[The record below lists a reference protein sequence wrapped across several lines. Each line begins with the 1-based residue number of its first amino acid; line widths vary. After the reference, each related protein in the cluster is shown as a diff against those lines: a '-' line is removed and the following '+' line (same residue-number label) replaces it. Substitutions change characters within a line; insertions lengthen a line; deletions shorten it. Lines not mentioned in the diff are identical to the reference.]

1 MENDT
6 TVMSIAEV
14 LDRHSD
20 AVDAQLRECLAP
32 LIKEGRSYHR
42 DIGRLYDIVA
52 EFALRKGKRLAS
64 CSTLVAYEGYAGK
77 IDERILRV
85 GCGIELYRHSILI
98 HDDLVD
104 ADESRRGGK
113 TVHKLLAEGYDE
125 RFGVG
130 SAIFAGNILYSL
142 ALRSIL
148 SSGFPSDKL
157 TPVVEMLAREYG
169 RVNESQVLD
178 LMFEYKS
185 PDVSEWKTMAS
196 KRAASLFKATIVA
209 GALLGGAPG
218 EDLSLL
224 EEAGKHIGYAF
235 DIQDDIID
243 TFAKEDEYG
252 RRLGGDVLRGK
263 KPLHIILA
271 LEKDKRTA
279 AALESARHG
288 ELSKEIEQVRRLVV
302 GSGALA
308 EAKKISKEHADAAAK
323 AVVETHMSDSSK
335 RFFTS
340 FIDYIKGSLD
350 WYK

>member
-1 MENDT
+1 
-6 TVMSIAEV
+6 MSIAEV

-20 AVDAQLRECLAP
+20 AVDAQLRRYLAP
-32 LIKEGRSYHR
+32 LIEEGRSYHR
-42 DIGRLYDIVA
+42 DIGRLYDVVA

-64 CSTLVAYEGYAGK
+64 CSTLVAYEGYTGK
-77 IDERILRV
+77 VDEGILSV

-104 ADESRRGGK
+104 ADETRRGGR
-113 TVHKLLAEGYDE
+113 TIHKLLAEGYDD

-130 SAIFAGNILYSL
+130 SSIFAGNILYSL
-142 ALRSIL
+142 ALQSIL
-148 SSGFPSDKL
+148 SSGFPPEKL
-157 TPVVEMLAREYG
+157 TAVVGMLSREYM

-178 LMFEYKS
+178 LMFEYRS
-185 PDVSEWKTMAS
+185 PTVSEWKVMAS

-209 GALLGGAPG
+209 GALLGDAPG

-224 EEAGKHIGYAF
+224 EDAGKHIGYAF

-252 RRLGGDVLRGK
+252 RRLGGDVIRGK
-263 KPLHIILA
+263 KPLHFILA
-271 LEKDKRTA
+271 MEKERRTA
-279 AALESARHG
+279 AALDSARKG
-288 ELSKEIEQVRRLVV
+288 ELSKEIENVRRLVV
-302 GSGALA
+302 DSGALA
-308 EAKKISKEHADAAAK
+308 EAKRISKEHADVATGAILR
-323 AVVETHMSDSSK
+323 THMSDSSK

-340 FIDYIKGSLD
+340 FIDYIKESLD